1 MIQAFSFLFAG
12 LALGLAWLLHSRT
25 AFLRRWFIPPALIA
39 GAILFLLGPEMTKLT
54 WNGVHV
60 LPRNLISEE
69 MRAFIRQWP
78 PFLLGYLFA
87 AIVLGLESGA
97 GKSGFL
103 RPVIQQNLFVWFLAF
118 GQLAGAY
125 AIYLL
130 FFSDSVSPLIAH
142 VLEIGWAGGPG
153 SAAAMSVVMRDLGE
167 PGIGDLGLFSATL
180 GQVWGAL
187 SGIWIVNLL
196 NRGSAKKIAAEE
208 NKEAGQDLKDAEARI
223 TLTLPDSIA
232 EAQVRRSRLRG
243 AGRVVLLALA
253 PLSAVFLSMGLTGL
267 LGLLADAWPA
277 GKPLKNIP
285 LFSLALVCAFPV
297 RAAMNRFG
305 LLTRENAQTI
315 QDINGQVLDWI
326 ILAAMA
332 SIVPEA
338 FISLM
343 VPFSALCIYGA
354 LFCMAAFFFF
364 GPRMLPPATWR
375 ELGLINYGF
384 ATGTTALG
392 LMLLGLLHSNTREE
406 ARLIYGIAVPF
417 NAPFVGGGI
426 ISLTLPQLTA
436 AGAAGWILLA
446 LCAALAAFYITC
458 SRLNRRSV

>member
-1 MIQAFSFLFAG
+1 MIQALSFLIAG
-12 LALGLAWLLHSRT
+12 LALGSAWLLHSRT

-39 GAILFLLGPEMTKLT
+39 GVILFLLGPEMTKLT
-54 WNGVHV
+54 WNGVQL
-60 LPRNLISEE
+60 LPHNVISEE

-97 GKSGFL
+97 GKTGFL

-125 AIYLL
+125 AIYLI
-130 FFSDSVSPLIAH
+130 FFSHSVSPLIAH

-153 SAAAMSVVMRDLGE
+153 SAAAMSVVMRDLGQ

-187 SGIWIVNLL
+187 SGIWIVNFL
-196 NRGSAKKIAAEE
+196 NRRSRVETPETADTRAPVMSES
-208 NKEAGQDLKDAEARI
+208 DVRI
-223 TLTLPDSIA
+223 TLTQPDSIA
-232 EAQVRRSRLRG
+232 EAQVRRGRLRG
-243 AGRVVLLALA
+243 AGRVFLLFLA
-253 PLSAVFLSMGLTGL
+253 PLAAVFLSMGLTTL
-267 LGLLADAWPA
+267 LGMLADAWPD
-277 GKPLKNIP
+277 GKALKNIP
-285 LFSLALVCAFPV
+285 LFSLALLCAFPV
-297 RAAMNRFG
+297 RAVLNRFG
-305 LLTRENAQTI
+305 LMTRANAETI
-315 QDINGQVLDWI
+315 QNINGQVLDWI

-343 VPFSALCIYGA
+343 APFTALCLYGA
-354 LFCMAAFFFF
+354 LFCLAAFFFF

-392 LMLLGLLHSNTREE
+392 LMLLGLLHSKTREE

-446 LCAALAAFYITC
+446 LCAALLAFYFTC
-458 SRLNRRSV
+458 SGLNRRSV

>member
-1 MIQAFSFLFAG
+1 MIQAASFLIAG
-12 LALGLAWLLHSRT
+12 LALGAAWLLHSKI

-39 GAILFLLGPEMTKLT
+39 GLILFLLGPEMTKLT
-54 WNGVHV
+54 WNGIHF
-60 LPRNLISEE
+60 LPNNLISAD

-103 RPVIQQNLFVWFLAF
+103 KPVIQQNLFVWFLAF

-130 FFSDSVSPLIAH
+130 FFSGSVSPLIVH

-153 SAAAMSVVMRDLGE
+153 SAAAMSVVMRDLGQ

-180 GQVWGAL
+180 GQVWGAI
-187 SGIWIVNLL
+187 SGIWIVNYL
-196 NRGSAKKIAAEE
+196 NRRVVPEKDTAAGSIRAE
-208 NKEAGQDLKDAEARI
+208 NPDVRI
-223 TLTLPDSIA
+223 TLTQPDSIA
-232 EAQVRRSRLRG
+232 EARARKTRLGG
-243 AGRVVLLALA
+243 ALRVFALFLA
-253 PLSAVFLSMGLTGL
+253 PLAAVFLSMGLTTI
-267 LGLLADAWPA
+267 LGMIADAWPA

-285 LFSLALVCAFPV
+285 LFSLALLCAFPV
-297 RAAMNRFG
+297 RAVLNRAG
-305 LLTRENAQTI
+305 LMTRENAETI
-315 QDINGQVLDWI
+315 QNINSQVLDWI

-338 FISLM
+338 FLALM
-343 VPFSALCIYGA
+343 VPFAALCVFGA
-354 LFCMAAFFFF
+354 VFCIASFFFF
-364 GPRMLPPATWR
+364 GPRMLPPATWK

-392 LMLLGLLHSNTREE
+392 LMLLGLLHSRTREE

-436 AGAAGWILLA
+436 TVAAGWILLA
-446 LCAALAAFYITC
+446 LLAALAAFYFTC
-458 SRLNRRSV
+458 SYLNRRSV

>member
-1 MIQAFSFLFAG
+1 MIQAASFLAAG
-12 LALGLAWLLHSRT
+12 LALAAAWLLHSKI

-39 GAILFLLGPEMTKLT
+39 GLILFLLGPEMTKLT
-54 WNGVHV
+54 WNGIHF
-60 LPRNLISEE
+60 LPNNVISTE

-103 RPVIQQNLFVWFLAF
+103 KPVIQQNLFVWFLAF

-125 AIYLL
+125 AIYLV
-130 FFSDSVSPLIAH
+130 FFSDSVSPLIVH

-153 SAAAMSVVMRDLGE
+153 SAAAMSVVMRDLGQ

-187 SGIWIVNLL
+187 SGIWIVNYL
-196 NRGSAKKIAAEE
+196 NRRVVPEQNAPDSAVL
-208 NKEAGQDLKDAEARI
+208 EAKPDVRI
-223 TLTLPDSIA
+223 TLTQPDSIA
-232 EAQVRRSRLRG
+232 EASVRKAKLRG
-243 AGRVVLLALA
+243 ALRIFALFLA
-253 PLSAVFLSMGLTGL
+253 PLAAVFLSMGLTTL
-267 LGLLADAWPA
+267 LGTIADAWPA

-285 LFSLALVCAFPV
+285 LFSLALLCAFPV
-297 RAAMNRFG
+297 RAVLNKAG
-305 LLTRENAQTI
+305 LMTRENAETI
-315 QDINGQVLDWI
+315 QNINGQVLDWI

-338 FISLM
+338 FIALM
-343 VPFSALCIYGA
+343 VPFAALCAFGA
-354 LFCMAAFFFF
+354 LFCFASFFFF
-364 GPRMLPPATWR
+364 GPRMLPPATWK

-392 LMLLGLLHSNTREE
+392 LMLLGLLHSRTREE

-436 AGAAGWILLA
+436 TGAAGWILLA
-446 LCAALAAFYITC
+446 LLGALAAFYFTC
-458 SRLNRRSV
+458 SYLNRRSV